1 VRTWNSMSGFSWNIL
16 TKAITWD
23 ELIGVESRSWM
34 QSYTGRHIEA
44 HGLSCI
50 IDRSPIAVTRVF
62 MKRSTKSTNNLG
74 NRDALFEGIIPAA
87 KGLKS
92 GELMCVGED
101 KYLVQSVNFDLA
113 SREDIF
119 FAAKCNAILQHKRY
133 TEELDENNNLVK
145 EWKTINADVA
155 SFGAI
160 VTYELRQFDPGLL
173 SSTRYVFQVP
183 KSLDV
188 LELDRMVF
196 NDTNDQNDTNYQVDS
211 IDDVALEGVV
221 RIQLSVDTRSDDI
234 DTSGENGEEPPN
246 GDEPPTNGDE
256 EIPIVEGD

>member
-1 VRTWNSMSGFSWNIL
+1 MKTWDDLGS
-16 TKAITWD
+16 ITWD
-23 ELIGVESRSWM
+23 DLSGIESKKKAS
-34 QSYTGRHIEA
+34 SYAQKHLYA
-44 HGLSCI
+44 HGLNCI
-50 IDRSPIAVTRVF
+50 IERDPFIVTKVF
-62 MKRSTKSTNNLG
+62 MKRATKSTNNLG
-74 NRDALFEGIIPAA
+74 NREALWEGIIPADRC
-87 KGLKS
+87 LKS
-92 GELMCVGED
+92 GELLTVGND

-113 SREDIF
+113 SNEDLF
-119 FAAKCNAILQHKRY
+119 FIAKCNAILQHKRY

-183 KSLDV
+183 KSLGV
-188 LELDRMVF
+188 KELDRIIYGEGP
-196 NDTNDQNDTNYQVDS
+196 NNKYQVDS

-234 DTSGENGEEPPN
+234 NTSGENGEEPPN

>member
-1 VRTWNSMSGFSWNIL
+1 MKTWDDLGN
-16 TKAITWD
+16 ITWD
-23 ELIGVESRSWM
+23 DLSGIESKKKAS
-34 QSYTGRHIEA
+34 SYAQKHLYA
-44 HGLSCI
+44 HGLNCI
-50 IDRSPIAVTRVF
+50 IERDPFIVTKVF
-62 MKRSTKSTNNLG
+62 MKRATKSTNNLG
-74 NRDALFEGIIPAA
+74 NREALWEGIIPADRC
-87 KGLKS
+87 LKS
-92 GELMCVGED
+92 GELLTIGND

-234 DTSGENGEEPPN
+234 NTSGENGDEPSN

>member
-1 VRTWNSMSGFSWNIL
+1 M
-16 TKAITWD
+16 
-23 ELIGVESRSWM
+23 
-34 QSYTGRHIEA
+34 SYTNKFLNA
-44 HGLSCI
+44 HGESCSI
-50 IDRSPIAVTRVF
+50 NRTTPITTYVS

-74 NRDALFEGIIPAA
+74 NREALWEGAIPADDNV
-87 KGLKS
+87 KS
-92 GELMCVGED
+92 GEVLTIGSN
-101 KYLVQSVNFDLA
+101 KYLVQSVSYDPA

-183 KSLDV
+183 KSIGV
-188 LELDRMVF
+188 IELDRMVF
-196 NDTNDQNDTNYQVDS
+196 NDTNYQVDS

-221 RIQLSVDTRSDDI
+221 RIQLSVDTR
-234 DTSGENGEEPPN
+234 
-246 GDEPPTNGDE
+246 GDA
-256 EIPIVEGD
+256 